1 MSDIV
6 RIAIDCMGGDDAPN
20 IVIKG
25 AMLAYEQNKNIEFI
39 FFGNSEI
46 VSPILDKF
54 PKLKNNSNF
63 FHSSDVIL
71 ADDKPS
77 IALRKGKN
85 STMRL
90 AIDCVKDGKAD
101 VAVSAGNTGALM
113 AISKIVLRPLPSI
126 DRPAIVTSIPNEKNS
141 GTVLLD
147 MGANVE
153 CDSDVLFQFAVMGHA
168 FAKISLNIKN
178 PKIGILN
185 IGSEDLKGNDAV
197 KNAAILLKESDLAD
211 AFYGYVE
218 GNDITKG
225 TVDVVVTDGFTGNIS
240 LKVIEGTAKM
250 ITNVIKKS
258 FSRNILSK
266 LGYLFASKS
275 FAIAKNMMDPRLHN
289 GAMLIGLNGVVVKSH
304 GGTDEI
310 GFCNAINVA
319 ISLVRN
325 KINDKIINEL
335 KE

>member
-54 PKLKNNSNF
+54 PKLRNNSKF
-63 FHSSDVIL
+63 VHSSDVIL

-90 AIDCVKDGKAD
+90 AIDCVKEGRAD

-153 CDSDVLFQFAVMGHA
+153 CDSDVLFQFAIMGHA

-250 ITNVIKKS
+250 ITNIIKKS
-258 FSRNILSK
+258 FSRSILSK